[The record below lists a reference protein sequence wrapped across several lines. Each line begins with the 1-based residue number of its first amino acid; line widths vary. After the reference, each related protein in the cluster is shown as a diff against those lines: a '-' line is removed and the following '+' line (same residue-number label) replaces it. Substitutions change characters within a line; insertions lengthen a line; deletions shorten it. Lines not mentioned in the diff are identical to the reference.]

1 MEVFSRTVKTR
12 GYFSKFK
19 RLKTRDPLSP
29 IPFLLMMEVFTRML
43 RQMEG
48 AGIIRGFKVHGVG
61 GDRMFT
67 IFFLFSFSFFF
78 PEETSL
84 ITLQK
89 GGTFLFHKMKKNDRG
104 EKIMMKCLKVTSYD
118 RTNIL
123 EELAAETN

>member
-1 MEVFSRTVKTR
+1 MIECLLF
-12 GYFSKFK
+12 FFFFH
-19 RLKTRDPLSP
+19 
-29 IPFLLMMEVFTRML
+29 FL
-43 RQMEG
+43 
-48 AGIIRGFKVHGVG
+48 
-61 GDRMFT
+61 
-67 IFFLFSFSFFF
+67 FF
-78 PEETSL
+78 PEEISL

>member
-1 MEVFSRTVKTR
+1 
-12 GYFSKFK
+12 
-19 RLKTRDPLSP
+19 
-29 IPFLLMMEVFTRML
+29 MMEVFTRML

-48 AGIIRGFKVHGVG
+48 LVLLGVS
-61 GDRMFT
+61 RCMEWEVIECLLFFF
-67 IFFLFSFSFFF
+67 FFLFLFF
-78 PEETSL
+78 PEEISL

-118 RTNIL
+118 RTTIL

>member
-1 MEVFSRTVKTR
+1 
-12 GYFSKFK
+12 
-19 RLKTRDPLSP
+19 
-29 IPFLLMMEVFTRML
+29 MEVFTRML

-67 IFFLFSFSFFF
+67 IFFLFSFFLFSRRNQ
-78 PEETSL
+78 SL
-84 ITLQK
+84 IILQK

-118 RTNIL
+118 RTTIL
-123 EELAAETN
+123 EDLAAETN

>member
-1 MEVFSRTVKTR
+1 M
-12 GYFSKFK
+12 
-19 RLKTRDPLSP
+19 
-29 IPFLLMMEVFTRML
+29 
-43 RQMEG
+43 
-48 AGIIRGFKVHGVG
+48 HGVG

-67 IFFLFSFSFFF
+67 MFFF
-78 PEETSL
+78 FFSPEEISSL

-104 EKIMMKCLKVTSYD
+104 EKIMMKCLKVTSHD